1 VPFSGFVEGL
11 PGTADGFSSSS
22 GILPQ
27 IERQDATAAIGSAE
41 RTPPVPNSLSVLLP
55 VKNAQATLA
64 KTVQEILD
72 VAADLAEQF
81 ELLIIDDGSADAT
94 SEIAT
99 ELTQHYPQVR
109 AVCQGQSAGRDA
121 AVRTGLKQSRGE
133 VVLLHEERGGTP
145 MEEIVWLWRATSPKG
160 RFFLPPQTGHS
171 SVTPRT
177 ALIGRAAKRRGFRML
192 DRKILDQPP
201 PGSRPTTPN
210 YLARLKAFAFSE

>member
-1 VPFSGFVEGL
+1 M
-11 PGTADGFSSSS
+11 
-22 GILPQ
+22 
-27 IERQDATAAIGSAE
+27 
-41 RTPPVPNSLSVLLP
+41 PNSLSVLLP
-55 VKNAQATLA
+55 VKNAQETLA

-72 VAADLAEQF
+72 VAADLSEKF

-121 AVRTGLKQSRGE
+121 AVRTGLQQSRGE
-133 VVLLHEERGGTP
+133 VVLLHEEKGGTP

-171 SVTPRT
+171 SVTPGT
-177 ALIGRAAKRRGFRML
+177 AFAARAAKRRGYRML
-192 DRKILDQPP
+192 DRKILDEPAP
-201 PGSRPTTPN
+201 ASRPVRPN
-210 YLARLKAFAFSE
+210 YLAKLKEFAFSE